1 MPAIA
6 CLTSVIFLIISI
18 SKERKNKALSF
29 MSLFYAL
36 WTFIL
41 FLSML
46 NLYNIVKPSDE
57 AYILIIFMLIFFGAG
72 YLLSNYIF
80 KSKTFEK
87 KDKKEYTLK
96 LIPFYILCGLI
107 ILFNVIDIIMII
119 IQLTKGT
126 PMWQIRNWSLEPVG
140 SSNPILDRRSFVEN
154 IFRNIILS
162 PFAILIP
169 PIAAYYFFCS
179 KDKKSKYT
187 LLIIS
192 IIVLITSSIAGG
204 GGRLGLIYYLM
215 SFILIGIIMHRNKEK
230 QNVLKPQNKKIIMII
245 FVSAILLMI
254 LATIIRT
261 GFGNIIKQI
270 YTYFA
275 LPPTL
280 LSVWLPDI
288 KNMAHTY
295 GLTSFFGV
303 HSYIFRILETIG
315 AKVLVPQIY
324 YETFQNILNAE
335 VFQEVGYGIGN
346 AFVTPIY
353 YFYID
358 GGYPFVMLASFFFGF
373 LVAYLFK
380 KFEADIN
387 VKSFVIYT
395 LIMYGVLL
403 TFSRI
408 QTSIP
413 SYIIAFII
421 ACLIFKSR
429 KKVEVKEEKTISKK
443 REKNDLISVI
453 VPVYNVEEYLKKC
466 VDSIINQTYINLEII
481 LVDDG
486 STDDSGKI
494 CDEYSKKDNRINVI
508 HKENGGLS
516 DARNAGIDIAKGKFL
531 TFIDSDDF
539 VENNYVELL
548 YNTLV
553 QYNADLSIASHKV
566 IYDKT
571 IMDKSTNEEFC
582 SDSKLILEK
591 ILYDDGVDLSA
602 WGKLYKAK
610 LFKKVRF
617 PVGRLYEDAATTY
630 KLIDLSNKIAVC
642 SKLVYNYVIRE
653 KSITN
658 NTFSE
663 KKMDLI
669 TSTKEMVDYIR
680 EKYPE
685 LEKACNRRLM
695 YSYLSTLSQLA
706 KTNDE
711 NKEIEQKLL
720 DYIKENK
727 KEVLK
732 DNRITKRDRLGIYAT
747 IFGMKSYKFFWKCY
761 SKVTKRT

>member
-1 MPAIA
+1 
-6 CLTSVIFLIISI
+6 
-18 SKERKNKALSF
+18 
-29 MSLFYAL
+29 
-36 WTFIL
+36 
-41 FLSML
+41 
-46 NLYNIVKPSDE
+46 
-57 AYILIIFMLIFFGAG
+57 
-72 YLLSNYIF
+72 
-80 KSKTFEK
+80 
-87 KDKKEYTLK
+87 
-96 LIPFYILCGLI
+96 
-107 ILFNVIDIIMII
+107 
-119 IQLTKGT
+119 
-126 PMWQIRNWSLEPVG
+126 
-140 SSNPILDRRSFVEN
+140 
-154 IFRNIILS
+154 
-162 PFAILIP
+162 
-169 PIAAYYFFCS
+169 
-179 KDKKSKYT
+179 
-187 LLIIS
+187 
-192 IIVLITSSIAGG
+192 
-204 GGRLGLIYYLM
+204 
-215 SFILIGIIMHRNKEK
+215 
-230 QNVLKPQNKKIIMII
+230 
-245 FVSAILLMI
+245 
-254 LATIIRT
+254 
-261 GFGNIIKQI
+261 
-270 YTYFA
+270 
-275 LPPTL
+275 
-280 LSVWLPDI
+280 
-288 KNMAHTY
+288 
-295 GLTSFFGV
+295 
-303 HSYIFRILETIG
+303 
-315 AKVLVPQIY
+315 
-324 YETFQNILNAE
+324 
-335 VFQEVGYGIGN
+335 
-346 AFVTPIY
+346 
-353 YFYID
+353 
-358 GGYPFVMLASFFFGF
+358 MLASFFFGF